1 MSDDTITGG
10 ETLSIDEAA
19 AAYANA
25 TTSEVDDDQS
35 DIADNDEGVETDDEL
50 QASDEEV
57 GEEADGETESEDQAE
72 DGEGEDDNE
81 TESEQGRFVG
91 DNAKVRLA
99 DGSVVTIADL
109 KSGSLRN
116 ADYTRKTQE
125 LAEQRRSF
133 EGQSSTFQAEQ
144 KQLSEQRDY
153 VTRLLQSIT
162 PQAPSLELL
171 RTDPMGY
178 QEQKAIHE
186 QFQQHLTYLQQT
198 SAEEKQKAEQ
208 QAQTDRQGKARQ
220 EWGQL
225 LGKAPEL
232 RDKAKLSAFEA
243 DMLKYGQEAY
253 GFSPQELFAQVPMDH
268 RFALVLRDAI
278 YGRKLRDSKPRVAKK
293 LEGRPPVTKGG
304 KRLSPQGQQARRAND
319 AFTRLKTSG
328 SVEDAAAAYLAS
340 KG

>member
-1 MSDDTITGG
+1 MENDTIAGG
-10 ETLSIDEAA
+10 EELPIDQAA
-19 AAYANA
+19 AAYAKA
-25 TTSEVDDDQS
+25 TTSEVDDDQA
-35 DIADNDEGVETDDEL
+35 DIEDNDEGVDTDDEL
-50 QASDEEV
+50 QASDEEA

-72 DGEGEDDNE
+72 DGEGEDDDE
-81 TESEQGRFVG
+81 PESEQGRFVG

-99 DGSVVTIADL
+99 DGSVVTIAEL

-133 EGQSSTFQAEQ
+133 ESQSSTFQAEQ
-144 KQLSEQRDY
+144 KQLSEQREY
-153 VTRLLQSIT
+153 VSKLLQSIT
-162 PQAPSLELL
+162 PQPPDPSMLQ
-171 RTDPMGY
+171 TDPMGY
-178 QEQKAIHE
+178 MQQKDQYE
-186 QFQQHLTYLQQT
+186 RFQQHLAYLQQT

-208 QAQTDRQGKARQ
+208 QAQTDRQRKARQ
-220 EWGQL
+220 EWGEL

-232 RDKAKLSAFEA
+232 QDKAKLAAFEA
-243 DMLKYGQEAY
+243 DMIKYGQEAY

-278 YGRKLRDSKPRVAKK
+278 YGRKLRDSKPKVAKK

-304 KRLSPQGQQARRAND
+304 KRLSPQGQQARRASD
-319 AFTRLKTSG
+319 AFTRLKKTG